1 MNMNPSSGNLS
12 VWMGDQSACVRISGR
27 ANFTTSIDFKKL
39 MQHFRDTGRSRVV
52 LDLSQCLLMDSTFL
66 GVLANEGQKRAVS
79 LNGQIIPGIELVNPN
94 QRVRDL
100 IDNLGVSHLFQ
111 QVQCAAS
118 TENFEPVQ
126 PAEGV
131 SREEIT
137 RMREACAI
145 AAQVLAALQPLVRP
159 GITTQDLDEAGRD
172 AMKRLG
178 ARSACYGYQHN
189 ARRYP
194 AHTCISVNSSTATSI
209 P

>member
-1 MNMNPSSGNLS
+1 MNPSSGNLS

-137 RMREACAI
+137 RTCLDAHLKLMELNPNNVLKFKDVAQFFAEA
-145 AAQVLAALQPLVRP
+145 LKNPPP
-159 GITTQDLDEAGRD
+159 GQ
-172 AMKRLG
+172 
-178 ARSACYGYQHN
+178 S
-189 ARRYP
+189 
-194 AHTCISVNSSTATSI
+194 
-209 P
+209 